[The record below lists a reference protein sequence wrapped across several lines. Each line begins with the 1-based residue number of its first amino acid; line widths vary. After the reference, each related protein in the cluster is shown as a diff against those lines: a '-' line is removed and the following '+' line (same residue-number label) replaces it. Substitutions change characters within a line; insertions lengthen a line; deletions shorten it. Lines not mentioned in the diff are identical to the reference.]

1 MVSDTQIKH
10 EQGFI
15 MRARTA
21 LSRAVGKIKREG
33 LLKFTGVVIHIVWR
47 HVYLNA
53 WVNILYRDLQ
63 APIPE
68 ILPKIDIEIKK
79 IEGDAIIELKDTVDR
94 ARYLKF
100 ENRLT
105 KGKAGFVA
113 LVGGRIVC
121 YVWISFQDEYEPF
134 LGMNIELNQEN
145 GYIYD
150 TYVIPEFRRKGINS
164 AVCNRALEYIKSRG
178 YKGAL
183 TAVGGKNIPSI
194 RTFKKLGFVEYEVFR
209 IIRIFGIR
217 FRSSVKSQG
226 ERSHC

>member
-1 MVSDTQIKH
+1 
-10 EQGFI
+10 
-15 MRARTA
+15 MRVKKI
-21 LSRAVGKIKREG
+21 LNRAVGKIKREG
-33 LLKFTGVVIHIVWR
+33 LLKFTRVGIHVIWR
-47 HVYLNA
+47 YVYLNA
-53 WVNILYRDLQ
+53 LVNILYRDLQ
-63 APIPE
+63 APISE
-68 ILPKIDIEIKK
+68 ILPRIDIEIKK
-79 IEGDAIIELKDTVDR
+79 VEGDEVIEFKDSVDR

-105 KGKAGFVA
+105 KGREGFVA

-164 AVCNRALEYIKSRG
+164 AVCNRALEYIKNRG
-178 YKGAL
+178 YKGTL

-194 RTFKKLGFVEYEVFR
+194 RTFKKLGFVEHKVFR
-209 IIRIFGIR
+209 VIRIFGIR
-217 FRSSVKSQG
+217 FRLSVKSQG